1 MWTRAEFAGWLGAWT
16 VLATLGLVFAAES
29 AVMFVLPLLGPRNEW
44 VEAVIDSTV
53 LTLLIA
59 PFVVWLEARRRG
71 AERKAAQ
78 LAVIVEY
85 AEDAVV
91 GCTLDGVMT
100 SFNAGAERQTGY
112 RADEAIGQSPNLVI
126 APDRFPEI
134 GQLLA
139 RVARGERISKYR
151 TVVLRKD
158 GTRLDASVSLAPISD
173 AEGHI
178 GGVAVI
184 ARDIS
189 DRVRAEE
196 TQATLVR
203 DLQRSLAEVRTLSGL
218 LPICAACK
226 KIRDDKGYWNQV
238 EVYFG
243 EHSDVE
249 FSHSVCP
256 ECARRLYGDLDDP
269 GEQPGR

>member
-1 MWTRAEFAGWLGAWT
+1 M
-16 VLATLGLVFAAES
+16 LATLGLVFAAEGV
-29 AVMFVLPLLGPRNEW
+29 VMFFLPLLGPRNAW

-53 LTLLIA
+53 LTLLIV
-59 PFVVWLEARRRG
+59 PFVVWLEARRRR

-78 LAVIVEY
+78 LAIIVEY

-112 RADEAIGQSPNLVI
+112 RADEAIGQTPNLLM
-126 APDRFPEI
+126 APDRLPEVA
-134 GQLLA
+134 QLLD
-139 RVARGERISKYR
+139 RVSRGERISKYR

-158 GTRLDASVSLAPISD
+158 GTRLDASVSLAPVSD
-173 AEGHI
+173 ADGRI

-196 TQATLVR
+196 AQAALVR
-203 DLQRSLAEVRTLSGL
+203 DLQRALAEVRTLSGL
-218 LPICAACK
+218 LPIRAACK
-226 KIRDDKGYWNQV
+226 KIRDDKGYWNQI
-238 EVYFG
+238 EVYLG
-243 EHSDVE
+243 AHSDVE
-249 FSHSVCP
+249 FSHGVCP
-256 ECARRLYGDLDDP
+256 ECVRRLYGEYLDDP
-269 GEQPGR
+269 SEQVGK